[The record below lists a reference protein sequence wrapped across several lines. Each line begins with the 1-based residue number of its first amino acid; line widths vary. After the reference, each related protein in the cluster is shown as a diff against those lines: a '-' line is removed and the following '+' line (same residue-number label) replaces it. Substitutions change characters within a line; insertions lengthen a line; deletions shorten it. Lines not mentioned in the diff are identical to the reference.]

1 MKKDIKP
8 LARPHILSMKP
19 YSSARDEFK
28 EFDKAM
34 VFLDA
39 NESPF
44 TNGLNRYPDPQQHA
58 LKSQLAK
65 LKNLNPDQILLG
77 NGSDEVLDLMYRVF
91 CEPKTD
97 HVITLP
103 PTYGMYAVLAETN
116 QVENR
121 EIRLTA
127 NFQPDADVIL
137 KTANSQSKLLFLCSP
152 NNPSGNDFDQ
162 QTVLKLLENFPG
174 IVVIDEAYVDFA
186 DRDSWTNYLSQFEN
200 LIVVQTLSKAYAHA
214 GIRLGMAFAS
224 PEIIGYLNKIKPP
237 YNVNQLTQLS
247 AWRALQN
254 TDEVAGQIKV
264 LLSERKKMSAFLKT
278 INFVKKVYP
287 SDANF
292 LLVKMDDAPRRY
304 QQFLAQGIVLRD
316 RSKQP
321 LCENALRITIGTPE
335 ENVKLQ
341 AAFRSIVNEG

>member
-1 MKKDIKP
+1 MKKDIKN
-8 LARPHILSMKP
+8 LVRPHIHTMKP

-28 EFDKAM
+28 EFDKAF

-44 TNGLNRYPDPQQHA
+44 SNGLNRYPDPQQYA

-77 NGSDEVLDLMYRVF
+77 NGSDEVLDLIYRVF

-103 PTYGMYAVLAETN
+103 PTYGMYGVLAETN
-116 QVENR
+116 QVENK
-121 EIRLTA
+121 EILLTPD
-127 NFQPDADVIL
+127 FQPDTDTIL
-137 KTANSQSKLLFLCSP
+137 KTANARSKLLFLCSP
-152 NNPSGNDFDQ
+152 NNPSGNDFEQ
-162 QTVLKLLENFPG
+162 QTVLKLLQNFPG

-186 DRDSWTNYLSQFEN
+186 DRSSWINYLSQFKN

-254 TDEVAGQIKV
+254 TDLITEQLKV
-264 LLSERKKMSAFLKT
+264 LLSERNKMSAFIKT
-278 INFVKKVYP
+278 ISFVKRVFP

-292 LLVKMDDAPRRY
+292 LLVKMDDAPLRY
-304 QQFLAQGIVLRD
+304 RQFLAQGIVLRD

-321 LCENALRITIGTPE
+321 LCENTLRITIGTPE

-341 AAFRSIVNEG
+341 EAFKNIVNED